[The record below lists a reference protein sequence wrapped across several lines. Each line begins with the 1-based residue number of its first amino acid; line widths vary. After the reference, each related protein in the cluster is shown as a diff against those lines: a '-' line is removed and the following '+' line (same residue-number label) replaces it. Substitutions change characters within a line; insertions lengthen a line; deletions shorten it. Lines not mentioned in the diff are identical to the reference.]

1 MKENEDKLHLT
12 FLCLCLQQ
20 PLLEGLCFQIIP
32 QFDIL
37 GSICE
42 SIWLLS
48 IIYFDPT
55 LTLGLKDELIRSWW
69 SKIKIN
75 IFLVLVNSYKN
86 GHNFSVNLNI
96 EHYSQLL

>member
-42 SIWLLS
+42 SI
-48 IIYFDPT
+48 
-55 LTLGLKDELIRSWW
+55 
-69 SKIKIN
+69 
-75 IFLVLVNSYKN
+75 
-86 GHNFSVNLNI
+86 
-96 EHYSQLL
+96 